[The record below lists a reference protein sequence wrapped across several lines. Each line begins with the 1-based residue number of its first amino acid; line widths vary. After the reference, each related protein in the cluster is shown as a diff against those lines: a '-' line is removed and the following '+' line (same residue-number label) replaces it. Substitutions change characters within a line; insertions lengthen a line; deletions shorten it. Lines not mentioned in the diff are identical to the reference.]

1 MLDQTALER
10 KLEKLEAKLE
20 KTDKDFFKDTRKL
33 SAEEL
38 KKKALDYAQEM
49 ERVDAEQLGHKKLG
63 EAKSVV
69 KDLNKGFSDSRKFA
83 KLKMQAVL
91 AIMQEKD
98 IK

>member
-1 MLDQTALER
+1 MLDKTALER

-20 KTDKDFFKDTRKL
+20 KTDKEFFKEVRKL
-33 SAEEL
+33 SPEEL
-38 KKKALDYAQEM
+38 KKKVLGYAQEM
-49 ERVDAEQLGHKKLG
+49 ERVDAEQLSHQKLN

-91 AIMQEKD
+91 AVMQEKD